1 MLLSM
6 TGQGTG
12 QITVGNSLFRIEI
25 KTLNSK
31 YTDIKASI
39 PAVLRPFELEIHKI
53 LTERLI
59 RGTIRLY
66 VYQERLSEPDQ
77 IPIQENVLKGYVK
90 YLQNIASELSVP
102 LPDPISTALRLPD
115 VLKPDFSELSEEEWE
130 TFKNG
135 LNQVIDKVIE
145 FRRHEGETLEKVIS
159 SYIQEIE
166 TRLRKIEELEPE
178 RNELLRENLRENINK
193 LKQNIDE
200 LDEARFEQEVL
211 YYLIRMDFT
220 EEKDRLWQHIKH
232 FKETMAEDPPNGK
245 KLTFIAQE
253 IGREINT
260 LSNKSQYAPI
270 QKLAVEIKDYL
281 NRIKEQLAN
290 VL

>member
-6 TGQGTG
+6 TGQGIG
-12 QITVGNSLFRIEI
+12 QVIVGNSLFRIEI

-31 YTDIKASI
+31 YTDIKVSL
-39 PAVLRPFELEIHKI
+39 PSCLRPFELEIHKI
-53 LTERLI
+53 LTDRLI

-66 VYQERLSEPDQ
+66 VYQERLAEPEQ
-77 IPIQENVLKGYVK
+77 IPIQEKVLIGYVN
-90 YLQNIASELSVP
+90 YLKRLAQQLQVQ
-102 LPDPISTALRLPD
+102 LPDPIGAALRLPD
-115 VLKPDFSELSEEEWE
+115 VLKPDLSELSDEEWE
-130 TFKNG
+130 AFKRG
-135 LNQVIDKVIE
+135 LEEVINKVIDFRKNEGKTLEQVI
-145 FRRHEGETLEKVIS
+145 L

-166 TRLRKIEELEPE
+166 QRLRKIEELEPE
-178 RNELLRENLRENINK
+178 RNQLLRQNLRENINK
-193 LKQNIDE
+193 LKHNIDD
-200 LDEARFEQEVL
+200 LDESRFEQEVL
-211 YYLIRMDFT
+211 YYIIKMDFT
-220 EEKDRLWQHIKH
+220 EEKDRLWQHINH
-232 FKETMAEDPPNGK
+232 FKETINQEPPNGK